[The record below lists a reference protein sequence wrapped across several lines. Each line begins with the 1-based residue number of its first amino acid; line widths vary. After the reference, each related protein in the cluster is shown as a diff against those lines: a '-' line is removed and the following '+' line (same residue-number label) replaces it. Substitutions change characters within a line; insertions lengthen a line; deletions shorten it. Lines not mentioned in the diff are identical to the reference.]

1 MIARALA
8 AAPLAAALLAAA
20 CTPAPPPGP
29 PPAALGLPALPA
41 GAGGETMRARIELG
55 RALFFDR
62 RLSFNG
68 TMSCGMC
75 HVPEQGFTSNE
86 LATPLGFEG
95 RSVRRNAP
103 TLLNVAFHPVLFHD
117 GREHT
122 LEQQVWGPLL
132 APNEMANPSV
142 GHVVARVR
150 GIEAY
155 RSAFDRLFAGRGVT
169 METIG
174 EAIAAYERSLL
185 AGRSRFDRWRYG
197 GERDALS
204 AQEQA
209 GFELFTGKAR
219 CAQCHTI
226 GSRDAMF
233 SDFAFHNTGVGWRR
247 VYGGPRRIRVELAP
261 GVSTEVDTGELD
273 RQFERPLPDLGRFE
287 ITLDPADRW
296 AYKTPSLRNVA
307 LTAPYMHDG
316 SFATLEEVVDFYD
329 AGGADNPGRSPLLAP
344 LGLTEAE
351 RAALVAFLRALTS
364 EDVASLAARARAPVA
379 AFD

>member
-1 MIARALA
+1 MIARA
-8 AAPLAAALLAAA
+8 LAAALLAAA
-20 CTPAPPPGP
+20 CTPAPL
-29 PPAALGLPALPA
+29 PAALGLPALPA
-41 GAGGETMRARIELG
+41 ATGGEAIRERVELG

-117 GREHT
+117 GREQT

-142 GHVVARVR
+142 GHVVARLR
-150 GIEAY
+150 GIDAF
-155 RSAFDRLFAGRGVT
+155 RHAFDRIFPGRGVT

-174 EAIAAYERSLL
+174 EAVAAYERSLL

-247 VYGGPRRIRVELAP
+247 AYGGSKRIRVELAP
-261 GVSTEVDTGELD
+261 GVWTEVDTGELD
-273 RQFERPLPDLGRFE
+273 RQFEKPLPDLGRFE

-316 SFATLEEVVDFYD
+316 SFATLEDVVAFYD
-329 AGGADNPGRSPLLAP
+329 AGGADNPGKSPLLAP
-344 LGLTEAE
+344 LALTDAE

-364 EDVASLAARARAPVA
+364 DDVAALVARARASVA